1 MKHTEIFTGRIG
13 KIYDLKTIGE
23 GNFVINFSVA
33 ETPRKKNKATG
44 QWEDG
49 TTLWTNV
56 TLFGHEAQNFA
67 RTAAAGNFVT
77 VMGYRE
83 AREYTPQDSSETKR
97 TESVIAEQ
105 VSFAVTRFNFIQG
118 IGSVDKDGNVST
130 GRNKPTGAQTSN
142 AGSSNSVAQADPDPF
157 SSNLGGGAANDDP
170 FATSFGDGGNDDPF
184 GAGGFNL

>member
-13 KIYDLKTIGE
+13 KIYELKTIGE

-56 TLFGHEAQNFA
+56 TLFGHEARNFA

-105 VSFAVTRFNFIQG
+105 VSFAVTRFNFIEG
-118 IGSVDKDGNVST
+118 IGSVDNAGNVST
-130 GRNKPTGAQTSN
+130 GRKPAGAAQSSGN
-142 AGSSNSVAQADPDPF
+142 AQASAPAAQADPF
-157 SSNLGGGAANDDP
+157 ATGGSAVNDDP
-170 FATSFGDGGNDDPF
+170 FATNFGGGADEDPF